1 MNVQRLIAIV
11 AATAI
16 NVAVL
21 ASFHNSSGA
30 VVAGAA
36 PPRRTQKVLTL
47 PVITVRPSAQQ
58 WRELQRMPASAAS
71 A

>member
-1 MNVQRLIAIV
+1 MNMRRLIAIIV
-11 AATAI
+11 ATAV

-21 ASFHNSSGA
+21 ASFHNSSA
-30 VVAGAA
+30 ALVAGAI
-36 PPRRTQKVLTL
+36 PPRRAQKVLTL

-58 WRELQRMPASAAS
+58 WRELRRVPASAAS